1 MNVADF
7 RYLYNTMSANSYDLL
22 FGSMDVT
29 AATIIQTVIFYLSL
43 ALISIKIVF
52 KLNIELD

>member
-7 RYLYNTMSANSYDLL
+7 RYLYNIMSANSYDLL